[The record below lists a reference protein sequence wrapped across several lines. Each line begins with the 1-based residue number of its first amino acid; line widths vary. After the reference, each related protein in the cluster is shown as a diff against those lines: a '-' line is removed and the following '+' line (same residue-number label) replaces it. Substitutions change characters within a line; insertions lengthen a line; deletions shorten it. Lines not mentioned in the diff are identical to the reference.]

1 MHFKPYLVKFMSKV
15 LDNNCMH
22 SGQHIKEID
31 TIPAVLFIPLAR
43 DMIRAFW
50 CFIVLQFDEK

>member
-1 MHFKPYLVKFMSKV
+1 MHFKSYPVELGTVKV
-15 LDNNCMH
+15 LNYDCMH

-31 TIPAVLFIPLAR
+31 KTLAVLFIPAI
-43 DMIRAFW
+43 DMITAFW